1 MQLYIVLALL
11 AFMIISFVIHKIPFG
26 VTAMICC
33 VMLVVTGFYTP
44 VEAFSGF
51 SNQNIILLAPMFA
64 LSAAFGKTSLL
75 KKIQN
80 QMTILKGKRG
90 YLLLAAMFAF
100 LAVLA
105 AFIPTTAMMTIAHH
119 HHHPCTERP
128 QRLVRSASRRPGLH
142 RLCPEQRPV

>member
-75 KKIQN
+75 K
-80 QMTILKGKRG
+80 
-90 YLLLAAMFAF
+90 
-100 LAVLA
+100 
-105 AFIPTTAMMTIAHH
+105 
-119 HHHPCTERP
+119 
-128 QRLVRSASRRPGLH
+128 RSRTR
-142 RLCPEQRPV
+142 

>member
-75 KKIQN
+75 NKIQN

-100 LAVLA
+100 LAGLA
-105 AFIPTTAMMTIAHH
+105 AFIPTTAMMTIALMFITALGDTGDIT
-119 HHHPCTERP
+119 PTTITKA
-128 QRLVRSASRRPGLH
+128 VRFLIAISKAA
-142 RLCPEQRPV
+142 E